1 MNTRINHFSYLD
13 WGYLRNTFKQA
24 LWYGKYKALIFIREG
39 EVRFELYNLENDL
52 GEILDLSDS
61 LPEVKEEL
69 LDNLHTWLS
78 IMDPITHTMN
88 PEYKPE

>member
-1 MNTRINHFSYLD
+1 MDYSHV
-13 WGYLRNTFKQA
+13 RNTVKQA

-39 EVRFELYNLENDL
+39 EVRFELNNPDNEP

-61 LPEVKEEL
+61 LPEVKDKL
-69 LDNLHTWLS
+69 LDSLHKWF
-78 IMDPITHTMN
+78 IRMDPIMHTMN